1 MQGPLGRA
9 RFQLGEEG
17 EGKRILL
24 LTEQGISKG
33 GVEEFWPLDGL
44 GE

>member
-1 MQGPLGRA
+1 MQGPLSRT

-24 LTEQGISKG
+24 LIEQGISKG
-33 GVEEFWPLDGL
+33 GVGESWPLGGL